1 MVNNMDIF
9 CCWFILWITV
19 TFHIKIK
26 HYPSQWLA
34 VFFRNDRTK
43 CRYIQMN
50 RQKQWIFETGINIS
64 LQFIIHQLKTERMK
78 EILWTGL
85 WSETVYTLLW
95 TTLSFHKNLREICS
109 GCKLQAIRWVDFS
122 YWNVPLTGWTGSTG
136 SWPPRVGTVH
146 SRIDRTTAIVYFTF
160 VDIDTWKSITRI
172 TWAIEC
178 IQ

>member
-1 MVNNMDIF
+1 MIS
-9 CCWFILWITV
+9 C
-19 TFHIKIK
+19 
-26 HYPSQWLA
+26 

-43 CRYIQMN
+43 CRYIPMN
-50 RQKQWIFETGINIS
+50 RQKHNELLKQVLINIS
-64 LQFIIHQLKTERMK
+64 LQFIIHQLKTERVK

-85 WSETVYTLLW
+85 WSETDYTLAW
-95 TTLSFHKNLREICS
+95 TTLSFHKNLREIRS

-122 YWNVPLTGWTGSTG
+122 YWNVPLTGWTWSTG

-160 VDIDTWKSITRI
+160 VDIDTGKSITRK